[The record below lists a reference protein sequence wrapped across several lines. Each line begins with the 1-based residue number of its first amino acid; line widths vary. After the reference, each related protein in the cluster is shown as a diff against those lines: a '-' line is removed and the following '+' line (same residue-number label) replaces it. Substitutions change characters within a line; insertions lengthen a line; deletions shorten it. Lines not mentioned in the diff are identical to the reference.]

1 MYTRTITPEEI
12 CKKLRPIFGRK
23 IDMIYLKYSLAQ
35 DRREREQIEQA
46 LKVMYEKYL
55 NTNLLSDKILLEPP
69 SETVIRAE
77 YPLGHVVYADE
88 ALYTFGLREQ
98 DWIRHICITGMSGS
112 GKTNLAFQVLGNLMK
127 KEKPFIVFDWKKSF
141 RPLLLVDNEI
151 MLFTVGNEKVSNFF
165 KFNINVPPKGI
176 NPKEWISIL
185 CDLVTESFFASY
197 GVHKILLET
206 LDKAFEQFGVYE
218 GSGNFPTWHQIK
230 DRLEK
235 RADQLKGGREAEWME
250 SAMRIAHALTF
261 GGFGEVVN
269 CKDERAVKIEDVLGK
284 KAIFELNSL
293 NNSEKKFLCEFL
305 LTYIYRY
312 KKANQQESKDR
323 FESAILVDEAHN
335 IFLKDKTRFVK
346 ESVTDVVYREIR
358 EFGISL
364 ICLDQHISKLSE
376 TVAGNSATNIAF
388 QQVLPEDV
396 HTIAGIMQLI
406 ETKRFFSMLPVGHA
420 IVKLA
425 ERYYLPFLIK
435 VPFIEL
441 KKESVTDEDI
451 CRTMRKLLNIEKQLK
466 EAEKTLSREELVKKL
481 DKIEK
486 IYKHAGVE
494 VKKPFVTN
502 HLQEEIVDIIKKQM
516 SLGFN
521 LPLIKEQLMK
531 LGYNGADVLRA
542 VKKTTF
548 HENGFNVG
556 EVLKE
561 RPEMARFLKH
571 LQIEP
576 LATYQL
582 YKRMGMSV
590 RKCDAIKNKLQE
602 MGLIE
607 VRNERT
613 PNARRKV
620 LLLTP
625 QATKVMG

>member
-1 MYTRTITPEEI
+1 MQFRITPEEI

-35 DRREREQIEQA
+35 NREDREQIEQA
-46 LKVMYEKYL
+46 LKIMYEKYL

-69 SETVIRAE
+69 SENAIKAE

-88 ALYTFGLREQ
+88 AFYPFGLREQ
-98 DWIRHICITGMSGS
+98 DWIRHMCITGMSGS
-112 GKTNLAFQVLGNLMK
+112 GKTNLAFQVLGNLIK
-127 KEKPFIVFDWKKSF
+127 KGKPFIVFDWKKSF

-165 KFNINVPPKGI
+165 KLNINIPPKGI
-176 NPKEWISIL
+176 PPKEWISVL
-185 CDLVTESFFASY
+185 CDLITESFFASY
-197 GVHKILLET
+197 GTHKIILET

-235 RADQLKGGREAEWME
+235 KADAMKGGREAEWME
-250 SAMRIAHALTF
+250 SALRIAHALTF

-269 CKDERAVKIEDVLGK
+269 CKDKTATKIEDVLGK

-305 LTYIYRY
+305 LTYIYKY
-312 KKANQQESKDR
+312 KKANQQEAKDK

-335 IFLKDKTRFVK
+335 IFLKDKTRFLK
-346 ESVTDVVYREIR
+346 ESVTDMVYREIR
-358 EFGISL
+358 EFGIAL

-396 HTIAGIMQLI
+396 NTIAGIMQLI
-406 ETKRFFSMLPVGHA
+406 ENKRFFSMLPVGHA
-420 IVKLA
+420 VVKLA

-441 KKESVTDEDI
+441 KKENITDQEI
-451 CRTMRKLLNIEKQLK
+451 NESMRKLMKVDEQLK
-466 EAEKTLSREELVKKL
+466 EAERTVEKEELVKKL
-481 DKIEK
+481 GKIER
-486 IYKHAGVE
+486 IYQHAGVE
-494 VKKPFVTN
+494 VKKPFIVN
-502 HLQEEIVDIIKKQM
+502 HLQDEIVEIVKKQM

-521 LPLIKEQLMK
+521 LGLIKEQLMK
-531 LGYNGADVLRA
+531 LGYNGGDVLRA
-542 VKKTTF
+542 IRKATF
-548 HENGFNVG
+548 HEKAFDVN
-556 EVLKE
+556 ETLKE
-561 RPEMARFLKH
+561 QPEMVKFLKH
-571 LQIEP
+571 LSLEP

-590 RKCDAIKNKLQE
+590 RRCDALKNKLQE

-607 VRNERT
+607 VRNEIT

-625 QATKVMG
+625 QATKVMH